1 MALPPETAARLLS
14 ALAAQHSS
22 AFPTVA
28 VAARPAD
35 GLIQSQNALAS
46 QLKSQ
51 SAVTDLQT
59 LLEALTADCSQK
71 NIHAANKWVFR
82 HCLAPEQYDALG
94 KLFIAIAEAAA
105 PHEWS
110 RQLHML
116 YLINDIVFNTLA
128 RKMDWVNRALLPHLG
143 PVVRCAYVAAND
155 DSKKTEKIE
164 KVLKLW
170 ETKRVFDSQEMI
182 MLRQTAA
189 TPSAPIPQ
197 PQIADPVLLAGIASL
212 LQQQQLLEQQQ
223 HQSQQ
228 PSQQQQQNQHRHQPP
243 YQYQYQQQ
251 QQHPQQQQQPPHHQQ
266 LLPTQLPPVD
276 PLGRPYP
283 LETPSAGRLDSRHP
297 HSAHVPGLPPPPP
310 PSRNGF
316 SSSANEWHGV
326 RRGMFQPDHPT
337 TSSQPTQASVVLP
350 PRSSPPLNHDYAQP
364 QRVSCSERN
373 LREAQS
379 NWRHPDHW
387 NERAPPPPPPH
398 HTPPPSGRPLAS
410 PPGGQPHG
418 YGSQSKGRP
427 YEPIPTA
434 RPRIAGVSLQPAPDF
449 SFALEDFYRGIETI
463 ARRFAGDNSMNLDES
478 RRDNS
483 PRINA
488 DGWEEGYLD
497 SWFKKFRNA
506 EGADGVPEAVVAEA
520 GALEVEVAAGHIHA
534 GLLRRVVDDTH
545 AVARAALAAAAP
557 VAAHAAGAVLAVAAA
572 RAVHGDEHTP
582 SGARTIGELGTPI
595 AHRLSRNEE
604 GHIPTVINMDGTQA
618 LVVLKASRTSK
629 IHEDNGL

>member
-1 MALPPETAARLLS
+1 MALPPEAAARLLS

-22 AFPTVA
+22 SFPAVA

-59 LLEALTADCSQK
+59 LLDALTADCSQK

-94 KLFIAIAEAAA
+94 KLFTAIAEAAA

-116 YLINDIVFNTLA
+116 YLINDIVFNTLT
-128 RKMDWVNRALLPHLG
+128 RKMAWVNRALLPHLG

-155 DSKKTEKIE
+155 DSKKSEKIE

-197 PQIADPVLLAGIASL
+197 PQIPDPVLLAGIATL

-223 HQSQQ
+223 HQNRQ
-228 PSQQQQQNQHRHQPP
+228 PSQQQQQNQHQHQLP

-251 QQHPQQQQQPPHHQQ
+251 QQHPHQQQQPPHHQQ
-266 LLPTQLPPVD
+266 HLPTQLPPAD
-276 PLGRPYP
+276 PLGRSYP
-283 LETPSAGRLDSRHP
+283 SELPTAESLDSRHP

-310 PSRNGF
+310 HSRNGF
-316 SSSANEWHGV
+316 PSSANEWHGV
-326 RRGMFQPDHPT
+326 RGEMLQRDHPT
-337 TSSQPTQASVVLP
+337 TSPQPTRASVVWP
-350 PRSSPPLNHDYAQP
+350 PHFSPPLNHDYAQP
-364 QRVSCSERN
+364 QRASSSERN
-373 LREAQS
+373 LRESQS

-387 NERAPPPPPPH
+387 NERAPPPPPPR

-418 YGSQSKGRP
+418 YQSQSKGRP
-427 YEPIPTA
+427 YEPMPTS
-434 RPRIAGVSLQPAPDF
+434 RPRISGVSLQPAPDF
-449 SFALEDFYRGIETI
+449 SFALEDFYKGIETI
-463 ARRFAGDNSMNLDES
+463 ARRFAGMQEVAGAKAP
-478 RRDNS
+478 RDAEVEE
-483 PRINA
+483 RIGTTA
-488 DGWEEGYLD
+488 KEDGH
-497 SWFKKFRNA
+497 A
-506 EGADGVPEAVVAEA
+506 EGADGVLEAVVAEA

-604 GHIPTVINMDGTQA
+604 GHIPTVINM
-618 LVVLKASRTSK
+618 V
-629 IHEDNGL
+629 